1 MIVPALNFGYN
12 EKMFYVYLIQSRKT
26 NELYVGYTTDL
37 EQRILSHNRAG
48 NIATKHGV
56 PWELV
61 YVEGYRSEHDAR
73 VRENKLKHHGNS
85 KRFVKERITNSLL

>member
-1 MIVPALNFGYN
+1 
-12 EKMFYVYLIQSRKT
+12 MFYVYLIQSRKT